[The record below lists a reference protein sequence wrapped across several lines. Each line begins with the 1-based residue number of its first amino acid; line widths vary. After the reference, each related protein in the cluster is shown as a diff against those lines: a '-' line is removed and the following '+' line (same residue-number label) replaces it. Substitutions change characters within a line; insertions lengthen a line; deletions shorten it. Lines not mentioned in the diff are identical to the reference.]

1 MAHYAFVD
9 ENNLVTEVIVGK
21 DEIDLVDN
29 ITSWEDYYGALRGQ
43 TCLRTSYN
51 TYGGS
56 HSEGGTPFRKNYAGP
71 GFSYDPDRDAFIP
84 PKPYESWL
92 LDEATCLWQAPI
104 EYPAE
109 DGDYMWDE
117 ETVSWVEVTEPSE
130 A

>member
-1 MAHYAFVD
+1 MAHYAFLNAETNV
-9 ENNLVTEVIVGK
+9 VTEVIVGN
-21 DEIDLVDN
+21 DEQTGD
-29 ITSWEDYYGALRGQ
+29 WETYYSDLRGQ
-43 TCLRTSYN
+43 PCLRTSYN
-51 TYGGS
+51 ANI
-56 HSEGGTPFRKNYAGP
+56 RKNFAGV
-71 GFSYDPDRDAFIP
+71 GFTYHADLDAFIP

-117 ETVSWVEVTEPSE
+117 ETVSWVEVTEPGE